1 MKGIRVTLLHRAPRL
16 FRSIEE
22 LFDSVVAALPVDI
35 RARQASAPLA
45 RAHPVAILANL
56 RWAAGLQ
63 GADIIHVTGDIH
75 YAAIGVRRA
84 PVVLTVHDLGFFEEA
99 RGLKRLV
106 FWLLWLWL
114 PCRRADCVT
123 VISEFTR
130 GRLLA
135 ACRLP
140 PAKVRVVP
148 NCVGPDFAASP
159 KSWPA
164 GRPRLLQVGTT
175 PNKNLGRLADA
186 IAGLDVDLAVLG
198 RLDDTLRAALR
209 GRGIAFD
216 EVSGLPRNEVV
227 ALYRS
232 CDLVAFV
239 STYEGF
245 GMPILEAQATG
256 RPVLASDRAPLR
268 DVAGAGAL
276 LVDPDDPGAIRAG
289 LQRLLA
295 DAGLRGRLVEAGFE
309 NVKRYSAVAI
319 AGQYAAIYRD
329 LAGHEHSV

>member
-1 MKGIRVTLLHRAPRL
+1 M
-16 FRSIEE
+16 
-22 LFDSVVAALPVDI
+22 
-35 RARQASAPLA
+35 
-45 RAHPVAILANL
+45 
-56 RWAAGLQ
+56 
-63 GADIIHVTGDIH
+63 
-75 YAAIGVRRA
+75 
-84 PVVLTVHDLGFFEEA
+84 
-99 RGLKRLV
+99 
-106 FWLLWLWL
+106 
-114 PCRRADCVT
+114 
-123 VISEFTR
+123 
-130 GRLLA
+130 
-135 ACRLP
+135 
-140 PAKVRVVP
+140 
-148 NCVGPDFAASP
+148 
-159 KSWPA
+159 
-164 GRPRLLQVGTT
+164 
-175 PNKNLGRLADA
+175 
-186 IAGLDVDLAVLG
+186 LG